1 MKIIANRMQ
10 VNMGQEAEYKRRHD
24 EIWPELSQLLKEHGI
39 HEYRI
44 FLDEETC
51 ALFAILMVENP
62 DRLIDLPSNP
72 IMQKWW
78 AYMKDIMPSNSD
90 FSPVSTELKE
100 VFYLP

>member
-1 MKIIANRMQ
+1 MQIIANRMQ
-10 VNMGQEAEYKRRHD
+10 VNAGQEAEYKRRHD
-24 EIWPELSQLLKEHGI
+24 EIWPELAQLLKAKGV

-51 ALFAILMVENP
+51 ALFAILMVEN
-62 DRLIDLPSNP
+62 RESLNDLPSHP
-72 IMQKWW
+72 VMQKWW

-90 FSPVSTELKE
+90 FSPVSVELKE